1 MKKITKQNIFFFIL
15 GLIIAGSVAVVA
27 VNLTANNI
35 GFEPDDENWNVETV
49 QAALNDLYTEKQS
62 SRIIK
67 LSDEDVRSNTTRT
80 YDVSNIEGYQN
91 FTADNFIYGFK
102 TFGWLGAAS
111 AEGTAT
117 ISYNNQTGI
126 VTFPKVTGGGTNAVL
141 DISYYPILVY

>member
-1 MKKITKQNIFFFIL
+1 MKILKSRLFIFVL
-15 GLIIAGSVAVVA
+15 GFVSATTIGVVA
-27 VNLTANNI
+27 ANLSANSI
-35 GFEPDDENWNVETV
+35 SYVPTDTNWNVSTV
-49 QAALNDLYTEKQS
+49 QDALNDLYTEKQS

-67 LSDEDVRSNTTRT
+67 LSDETVRSNTTRT

-102 TFGWLGAAS
+102 TFEWLGTAS

-141 DISYYPILVY
+141 DISYYPMLVY

>member
-1 MKKITKQNIFFFIL
+1 MKILKSRLFIFVLGFISATTI
-15 GLIIAGSVAVVA
+15 GVVA
-27 VNLTANNI
+27 ANLSANSI
-35 GFEPDDENWNVETV
+35 SYVPADTNWNVSTV
-49 QAALNDLYTEKQS
+49 QDALNDLYTEKQS

-67 LSDEDVRSNTTRT
+67 LSDEAVRSNTTRT

-117 ISYNNQTGI
+117 ISYNNQT
-126 VTFPKVTGGGTNAVL
+126 
-141 DISYYPILVY
+141 DY